1 MTVIRVFGPPGTGKT
16 YTLNRI
22 VYHLTGVEN
31 NSAFLEG
38 LGLGLPYKAYRM
50 PEIAYIS
57 FMNSAVDELLNRLG
71 VRRNY
76 RSGPWGTLH
85 GLALHLLIA
94 QKVIP
99 REVVSKTFA
108 GKAGL
113 YRWKRQFTYS
123 VGLAYDPNEEARS
136 LPGNQLF
143 DGLSYAVNV
152 YYPEYNDMGRVLD
165 RFSLTNPELA
175 AYAEEWLKFK
185 RKNNIIDFDDILVLT
200 YNARPPLD
208 AKVLIVD
215 EFQDFGPL
223 QYEIFK
229 SWAEGKDYVIV
240 SGDDDQC
247 VASTFTGSD
256 PRFLVELPGIGSD
269 DDAVLKQSFRLPRV
283 VWEGSKLFIER
294 YVKYR
299 YPKEFLPREE
309 AGMFLQVRVGYY
321 QVPDL
326 ALKFARN
333 GRSVLILA
341 RTNSLV
347 REVERMLLAKGV
359 EYYRYKSRATQI
371 WRDFINRIVDV
382 VEAVRKRRKVSEAD
396 LRFFFRFTAV
406 PEDRINALAKAFAKG
421 SVPLDAYR
429 LFDDPMKLIRF
440 NNVAEFLGSQEK
452 AELALNALAGVLSG
466 KLERPEGHI
475 TVETIHASKG
485 READVVILL
494 DTITPRIYGD
504 ISSGR
509 DEFEAE
515 MRVWYVAMTRAR
527 HVLITVPVDLP
538 LAVPLLRRAGFNKVK
553 VVGA

>member
-1 MTVIRVFGPPGTGKT
+1 MTTIRVFGPPGTGKT

-38 LGLGLPYKAYRM
+38 LGLELPYKTYRM

-57 FMNSAVDELLNRLG
+57 FMNSAVDELLNRLD

-85 GLALHLLIA
+85 GLALHLLI
-94 QKVIP
+94 
-99 REVVSKTFA
+99 RHGVVPKEMVGKTLG
-108 GKAGL
+108 GKGGL
-113 YRWKRQFTYS
+113 YYWRRKFAYTN
-123 VGLAYDPNEEARS
+123 GLAYDPSEEVKA

-152 YYPEYNDMGRVLD
+152 YYPQYNDIGRVLD
-165 RFSLTNPELA
+165 QFSLTNPELA
-175 AYAEEWLKFK
+175 PYAEEWLKFK
-185 RKNNIIDFDDILVLT
+185 RRESIIDFDDILVLA
-200 YNARPPLD
+200 YHAKPHLD

-229 SWAEGKDYVIV
+229 NWADGKDYVIV
-240 SGDDDQC
+240 SGDDDQ
-247 VASTFTGSD
+247 VVSQYNGSD
-256 PRFLVELPGIGSD
+256 PRFLVELPGVGSD
-269 DDAVLKQSFRLPRV
+269 EDTVLKHSFRIPRV
-283 VWEGSKLFIER
+283 VWEGAKLFIES
-294 YVKYR
+294 YVRYR

-309 AGMFLQVRVGYY
+309 VGMFLQMRLGYY
-321 QVPDL
+321 HVPEL
-326 ALKFARN
+326 AMKFARQ

-347 REVERMLLAKGV
+347 RDIEQLLLTQGI
-359 EYYRYKSRATQI
+359 EYYRYKSRVTQV
-371 WRDFINRIVDV
+371 WRDFINRILDV
-382 VEAVRKRRKVSEAD
+382 VDAVRKGKGVSEAD
-396 LRFFFRFTAV
+396 LRFFFRFTRL
-406 PEDRINALAKAFAKG
+406 PEEKIRVLAKAFAKG
-421 SVPLDAYR
+421 HVPLDAYR
-429 LFDDPMKLIRF
+429 LFDDPVKLIDPAK
-440 NNVAEFLGSQEK
+440 VADFLGTQEK
-452 AELALNALAGVLSG
+452 VEMALTALKNILSG
-466 KLERPEGHI
+466 KVTRPRGHI

-494 DTITPRIYGD
+494 DTITPRIYSEITANQGD
-504 ISSGR
+504 
-509 DEFEAE
+509 FEAE

-538 LAVPLLRRAGFNKVK
+538 LAVPLLRKAGFEKVK
-553 VVGA
+553 VVSA